1 MRRATIPQCV
11 ILGAHASLGP
21 AIREFSRFGVT
32 QFFIQGAWEAATK
45 PTPLAVRVTR
55 IFGTLADLSDRLDE
69 RFLLCDGAN
78 FTPGDNIAA
87 LLADAAADPATVS
100 VRVLTRTGRDGGPSV
115 AVARRSALRPG
126 GTFADI
132 LDRAA
137 ARGGRATTLLAP
149 CVGPPR
155 APRPALFL
163 DRDGTIN
170 VDHGYVGSR
179 DRFEWIDG
187 AREAIRAATDAGWH
201 VFIVTNQSG
210 VARGFFDEDAV
221 RSLHDWLADEAR
233 LGGGTIDDTRHCPF
247 HADGVVPR
255 YRAASD
261 WRKPAPGMILDLIRA
276 WELDPATCVL
286 VGDQPTDV
294 AAAAAA
300 GIAGHLFRGGR
311 LDVFVAPLLGLDQPR
326 DASTLATV

>member
-11 ILGAHASLGP
+11 ILGAHSSRGST
-21 AIREFSRFGVT
+21 IRDVSRFGVT
-32 QFFIQGAWEAATK
+32 QFFVEGEGEADGT
-45 PTPLAVRVTR
+45 PTPLAVRVTP

-78 FTPGDNIAA
+78 FAPGDNIAA
-87 LLADAAADPATVS
+87 LLADAAADPAS
-100 VRVLTRTGRDGGPSV
+100 VAARVLTRTGQHGGARV
-115 AVARRSALRPG
+115 AVVRRSAVRPG

-137 ARGGRATTLLAP
+137 ARDALATTLVAP
-149 CVGPPR
+149 RLGAPP

-170 VDHGYVGSR
+170 VDHGYVGTR

-187 AREAIRAATDAGWH
+187 AREAIRAATEAGWH

-221 RSLHDWLADEAR
+221 RALHDWLADEAR
-233 LGGGTIDDTRHCPF
+233 RAGGTIDDVRHCPF
-247 HADGVVPR
+247 HPDGIVAR
-255 YRAASD
+255 YRTASD

-276 WELDPATCVL
+276 WDLDPSGCVL
-286 VGDQPTDV
+286 VGDQPSDMS
-294 AAAAAA
+294 AAAAA
-300 GIAGHLFRGGR
+300 GIAGHLFSGGR
-311 LDVFVAPLLGLDQPR
+311 LDLFVTPLLGLGQPR
-326 DASTLATV
+326 EARALATG